1 MEPATTTTA
10 LYILEE
16 GGEWP
21 RWLVS
26 AEAGGATVIRQEEGE
41 GPAEFAVRVGQE
53 VARLGDEVRLDRVV
67 IACNERADARALAE
81 RREIGTRLLVQLAK
95 RGSGSLIFTESQRQ
109 SGGSRAALSG
119 LAADLSSEWE
129 DAGLSVSVRFGQPSR
144 PPQESIPP
152 PSAPRG
158 P

>member
-1 MEPATTTTA
+1 MEAKRTPRA

-21 RWLVS
+21 RWLPS
-26 AEAGGATVIRQEEGE
+26 LDDAGAPVVIRQDEGE
-41 GPAEFAVRVGQE
+41 PPSSFAARVEKELHAVAEQGAVDH
-53 VARLGDEVRLDRVV
+53 AV
-67 IACNERADARALAE
+67 IACNERSDPPAIAGRRGIGNLILAE
-81 RREIGTRLLVQLAK
+81 LAK
-95 RGSGSLIFTESQRQ
+95 RGRGSLLFTESQRQ

-129 DAGLSVSVRFGQPSR
+129 GSGLAVSVRFGQPSK

-152 PSAPRG
+152 PSR
-158 P
+158 